1 MRISKFGGLLSAASP
16 YVLPPGGAV
25 EQTNITSLVPGQLTV
40 RGGMQRLANTS
51 TRYLELWGYS
61 VGSSKTDSILGFNA
75 AGSIVRVNGIGGTAS
90 EQTLVKGAFD
100 SSNTVCFSQGRRG
113 EVYIYQGYGKRG
125 MVLSPNGK
133 VRPVGV
139 QAPATAPSI
148 KLDSTLIYYVARIDI
163 LDSGNGYNLPPAVFI
178 GPPDG
183 TTIGGPPVNQTL
195 LTGAGATSSLP
206 PISTKARQAKAIARI
221 SSARVSEVEVT
232 DGGAGYTKT
241 PCVRFTDQ
249 PGTPVTGSG
258 AAASIEL
265 QSGCAVGD
273 QDTGIVWW
281 EVTEVPYFWWLCLAG
296 LAREGKGVVVPAVGG
311 SGTGA
316 KVIFFLPDGYWGG
329 SRCYNPSADGTDLIG
344 FDAMVQVYDFGTGY
358 LPTDTVTATIPVA
371 GGFGVGPTGMVTLLS
386 CGGQICQLRAT
397 GVPLRH
403 PTCPTKAEV
412 IEANQYKQRPLQL
425 TVENGGSGY
434 LTPPTFVTEDGDI
447 IKTEIDCK
455 GSVTKLIVADPYK
468 NYLFPPKLLDTSGDV
483 GKAEGLAIMRPVL
496 RGKYQCY
503 YRFVNDSIPESAG
516 GPLYSNLSPVTEVDA
531 GDGAA
536 SMTWT
541 PTAASA
547 EATAVELWRTS
558 SDQATTLFRVAKFGG
573 EGAFGDWLDALSD
586 YDLTNP
592 DRPGFQA
599 MPILL
604 SDGSLNANRFGVAP
618 SNFAVGV
625 VFQDR
630 TWLAVDTSGAQPN
643 TLMYSEA
650 DEPEA
655 VPEVNELI
663 LQTNL
668 RDTDYITALI
678 PYAGALIVA
687 QSRHCHRLSYVS
699 APQNDATTTLIAYR
713 GCLNQRCWDIYNGL
727 AYLIDD
733 NGFYSIDSQ
742 GEVGPLSSG
751 LDTLFRDNTDP
762 TLPQIDFA
770 KREWFFVRADTNQN
784 VIRFHVSFKGDKG
797 DYPARQIVYSPDM
810 KAAWIE
816 EYPVQFSAGTQ
827 VRSANGNIILVHG
840 SDRGLH
846 TLGAGLTDEGS
857 SIPFAFRTG
866 NFQFVTDAE
875 RNGGVQQSRQISVV
889 YKPTVNECRLNLS
902 LYYNG
907 SKVPRSNVVRRDR
920 GVGFIADDT
929 VPAHYIDMKLLL
941 HQEAEA
947 NGVARAVLAGRTLE
961 DMAGNDTHLSVRLW
975 GEQTNAGP
983 VILHSIDINGVA
995 SGDSL

>member
-1 MRISKFGGLLSAASP
+1 
-16 YVLPPGGAV
+16 
-25 EQTNITSLVPGQLTV
+25 
-40 RGGMQRLANTS
+40 
-51 TRYLELWGYS
+51 
-61 VGSSKTDSILGFNA
+61 
-75 AGSIVRVNGIGGTAS
+75 
-90 EQTLVKGAFD
+90 
-100 SSNTVCFSQGRRG
+100 
-113 EVYIYQGYGKRG
+113 
-125 MVLSPNGK
+125 
-133 VRPVGV
+133 
-139 QAPATAPSI
+139 
-148 KLDSTLIYYVARIDI
+148 
-163 LDSGNGYNLPPAVFI
+163 
-178 GPPDG
+178 
-183 TTIGGPPVNQTL
+183 
-195 LTGAGATSSLP
+195 
-206 PISTKARQAKAIARI
+206 
-221 SSARVSEVEVT
+221 
-232 DGGAGYTKT
+232 
-241 PCVRFTDQ
+241 
-249 PGTPVTGSG
+249 
-258 AAASIEL
+258 
-265 QSGCAVGD
+265 
-273 QDTGIVWW
+273 
-281 EVTEVPYFWWLCLAG
+281 
-296 LAREGKGVVVPAVGG
+296 
-311 SGTGA
+311 
-316 KVIFFLPDGYWGG
+316 
-329 SRCYNPSADGTDLIG
+329 
-344 FDAMVQVYDFGTGY
+344 MVQVYDFGTGY

-668 RDTDYITALI
+668 RDTDYPDPLRRGPDRGTVAAL
-678 PYAGALIVA
+678 PPAVLRFGPAER
-687 QSRHCHRLSYVS
+687 RHHN
-699 APQNDATTTLIAYR
+699 AH
-713 GCLNQRCWDIYNGL
+713 CLPG
-727 AYLIDD
+727 
-733 NGFYSIDSQ
+733 
-742 GEVGPLSSG
+742 
-751 LDTLFRDNTDP
+751 
-762 TLPQIDFA
+762 LPQ
-770 KREWFFVRADTNQN
+770 
-784 VIRFHVSFKGDKG
+784 
-797 DYPARQIVYSPDM
+797 
-810 KAAWIE
+810 
-816 EYPVQFSAGTQ
+816 
-827 VRSANGNIILVHG
+827 
-840 SDRGLH
+840 
-846 TLGAGLTDEGS
+846 
-857 SIPFAFRTG
+857 
-866 NFQFVTDAE
+866 
-875 RNGGVQQSRQISVV
+875 
-889 YKPTVNECRLNLS
+889 PTVLGHL
-902 LYYNG
+902 
-907 SKVPRSNVVRRDR
+907 
-920 GVGFIADDT
+920 
-929 VPAHYIDMKLLL
+929 
-941 HQEAEA
+941 Q
-947 NGVARAVLAGRTLE
+947 RAGIP
-961 DMAGNDTHLSVRLW
+961 D
-975 GEQTNAGP
+975 
-983 VILHSIDINGVA
+983 
-995 SGDSL
+995 